1 MDEKRSQLGIGIRKS
16 NTIWFKQANLRKY
29 GVKMLDNTSVLSPLL
44 PCLLQKFALF
54 KLLTLYAEKLLYFCF
69 WRARTTIQKD
79 DDFSITGHV
88 VFGSRMPNRKTAI
101 RTDKHVGL
109 PLRNQI
115 IHNIHPV
122 GAPPCGRP
130 KRYRI

>member
-1 MDEKRSQLGIGIRKS
+1 MLV
-16 NTIWFKQANLRKY
+16 NT
-29 GVKMLDNTSVLSPLL
+29 TVLTALL

-88 VFGSRMPNRKTAI
+88 VFDSRMPNGITSAELAAEI
-101 RTDKHVGL
+101 MTDKIKAMPTELSIRQYINDHT
-109 PLRNQI
+109 PICPWKQS
-115 IHNIHPV
+115 
-122 GAPPCGRP
+122 
-130 KRYRI
+130 